1 MPLAFLHA
9 DYLRNMLI
17 QNKKKTKKNKKT
29 QHFKVCSK
37 AEDVALNY
45 CQCFDRGEELSDNDE
60 GRNVI

>member
-1 MPLAFLHA
+1 M
-9 DYLRNMLI
+9 
-17 QNKKKTKKNKKT
+17 

>member
-9 DYLRNMLI
+9 DYLRNILI
-17 QNKKKTKKNKKT
+17 KKKNKQKKP